1 MSFVS
6 EVVGRGVDD
15 PIPVRTLP
23 QMLAETAAEHPARV
37 AIDFLGRRWR
47 YAELQRLVDRAAK
60 GLQQLGLR
68 PGERVGLCLP
78 NTPYFVVFY
87 FAIMKAGG
95 IVVNFNPLYTERELC
110 TQVDDSGTVM
120 MVLPDVAVL
129 HDKVVAVAARTSLRK
144 LIVCSMADAMPPL
157 KRLLYSV
164 VKRRDI
170 AHTGGDGPLHAR
182 YSRLIDNDGRPED
195 IPLDVHDIALLQYTG
210 GTTGTPKG
218 AALTHANL
226 TANTAQEIAV
236 MGLRAETRILGVL
249 PLFHV
254 FALTT
259 VLNYAVAA
267 GATMILLPRFQMKSI
282 LDTIRRT
289 RPTTFP
295 AVPTLYAAVAD
306 AVASGSRR
314 QAKAMQ
320 SIRDC
325 FSGGAPLP
333 AEVKRRFETLTG
345 CRISEGYGLSEAS
358 PVLTA
363 TRLDEVGKPG
373 SAGQAMIGTVIEIRD
388 LTDPSRV
395 LGPGERGEVCARG
408 PQVMRGYWNRPQ
420 ETEATMI
427 DGALRTGDIGYL
439 DEDGYLFLVDRI
451 KDLILCSGY
460 NVYPRAIEEA
470 LYRHPDVLEATVIGV
485 PDVYRGEAP
494 KAFVALRPGA
504 TATGATLV
512 AFLAQEISRIEMP
525 REIEIRASLPRTL
538 VGKLSKKELVAE
550 EAARRAALADAGPQ
564 GAVGRVDGTSSAPD
578 KRDRAGPQAA

>member
-6 EVVGRGVDD
+6 KVVGRGTND
-15 PIPVRTLP
+15 PIPVCTLP
-23 QMLAETAAEHPARV
+23 QMLAETVAAHPGHV

-47 YAELQRLVDRAAK
+47 YGELQRLVDRAAK
-60 GLQQLGLR
+60 GLQQLGLQ

-78 NTPYFVVFY
+78 NTPYFVLFY

-95 IVVNFNPLYTERELC
+95 IVVNFNPLYTERELT

-120 MVLPDVAVL
+120 MVVPDVRVL
-129 HDKVVAVAARTSLRK
+129 HDKVLAVTARTSLRK
-144 LIVCSMADAMPPL
+144 LIVCSMAAAMPPL
-157 KRLLYSV
+157 KGLLYSV

-170 AHTGGDGPLHAR
+170 APQGAGPLFAP
-182 YSRLIDNDGRPED
+182 YSRLIDNDGRPMD
-195 IPLDVHDIALLQYTG
+195 VAVDVHDVALLQYTG
-210 GTTGTPKG
+210 GTTGIPKG
-218 AALTHANL
+218 AALSHANL
-226 TANTAQEIAV
+226 TANSAQEIAV
-236 MGLRAETRILGVL
+236 MGMRAETRILGVL

-254 FALTT
+254 FALTS
-259 VLNYAVAA
+259 VLNYAVAT

-282 LDTIRRT
+282 LDAIRRT

-295 AVPTLYAAVAD
+295 AVPTLYTAIAD
-306 AVASGSRR
+306 AVAGGSPR
-314 QAKAMQ
+314 QAQAMHCIQ
-320 SIRDC
+320 DC
-325 FSGGAPLP
+325 ISGGAPLP
-333 AEVKRRFETLTG
+333 AEVKHRFESLTG
-345 CRISEGYGLSEAS
+345 CRVSEGYGLSEAS
-358 PVLTA
+358 PVLTCS
-363 TRLDEVGKPG
+363 RLDEAGRPG
-373 SAGQAMIGTVIEIRD
+373 SAGQPVIGTVIEIRD
-388 LTDPSRV
+388 LADPSRV
-395 LGPGERGEVCARG
+395 LGRGERGEVCARG
-408 PQVMRGYWNRPQ
+408 PQVMQGYWNRPQ

-460 NVYPRAIEEA
+460 NVYPRVIEEA

-504 TATGATLV
+504 TATGTSLTV
-512 AFLAQEISRIEMP
+512 FLSQEISRIEMP

-550 EAARRAALADAGPQ
+550 EAARRAFQAARGAIGADGNVA
-564 GAVGRVDGTSSAPD
+564 SAAD
-578 KRDRAGPQAA
+578 NADRAGPRAA